1 MLPYT
6 QIMTT
11 NPDITTTFQQALYMT
26 HVIFEGQS
34 YRSLTDVPGTKTE
47 VFNLSETDCLQA
59 PVVILEWQLYR
70 CTFK

>member
-11 NPDITTTFQQALYMT
+11 NPDITATFQQALYMT

-34 YRSLTDVPGTKTE
+34 Y
-47 VFNLSETDCLQA
+47 A
-59 PVVILEWQLYR
+59 H
-70 CTFK
+70 